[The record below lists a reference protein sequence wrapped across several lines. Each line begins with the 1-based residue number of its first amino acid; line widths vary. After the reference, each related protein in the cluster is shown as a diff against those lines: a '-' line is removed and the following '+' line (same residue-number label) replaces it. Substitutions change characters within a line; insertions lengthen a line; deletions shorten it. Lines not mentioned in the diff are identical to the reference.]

1 MQTYK
6 SFRQQLL
13 ESALAGLPDAAVP
26 TTIRL
31 WEQLAPEL
39 MSIIGEGGFKPLYSR
54 SIRLASK
61 QHAWLL
67 PCAAK
72 SVAGV
77 RFTELAACLQTQ
89 AIEDAQQASLDLFTV
104 FLDVLA
110 SLIGEELT
118 THLLHSA
125 WSNKIS
131 EIPAK
136 DLPK

>member
-1 MQTYK
+1 METYK
-6 SFRQQLL
+6 NFRQQLL
-13 ESALAGLPDAAVP
+13 EASLARFPDAVVP
-26 TTIRL
+26 TTICF

-39 MSIIGEGGFKPLYSR
+39 ISIIGEGGFKPLYAR
-54 SIRLASK
+54 SIRLAGK

-72 SVAGV
+72 PAVGE
-77 RFTELAACLQTQ
+77 RFNELAACLQAQ
-89 AIEDAQQASLDLFTV
+89 DVLDAQQASLDLFSI

-131 EIPAK
+131 ETPAK
-136 DLPK
+136 DFPK